1 MKGIKFIL
9 GTLAVA
15 GLLGFSFTASAQENG
30 NRDENGNIVRGS
42 YETNGFWDNWFIG
55 LGAGANTVAGENV
68 DFKPFGG
75 LAIDVNLGKWFT
87 PTVGARIGYKGL
99 KNAFDL
105 KDNNALKAGYKDEF
119 NQHLFHADFLWNLS
133 NSFSG
138 YKETRF
144 WDIIPYAQFVGLANF
159 KNLADSDKNNFEYAA
174 GAGIL
179 NDFRLGN
186 HVDLY
191 LDLAADL
198 ARREALGIP
207 GEKRYTFLPSLT
219 AGLIFNLGRTNFDR
233 HSSITPVV
241 VPLPFTTDQYNA
253 LKDRVAQLEKEN
265 AALKDE
271 INALKNAKPD
281 TVYVGKESEV
291 EPVSR
296 TFFDLNSSKISARE
310 KAHLDYFAS
319 QVIANTDKNYT
330 IKGYADSATGSAAAN
345 DRISQARADAVKD
358 YLVKNCGV
366 DASRLNAVG
375 QGGTDQFS
383 KPISNNRTVVI
394 E

>member
-68 DFKPFGG
+68 NFKPFGG
-75 LAIDVNLGKWFT
+75 LAVDVNLGKWFT

-99 KNAFDL
+99 KNSFEL
-105 KDNNALKAGYKDEF
+105 KDNQKLRTGYQDEF

-159 KNLADSDKNNFEYAA
+159 KNLADDKKNNFEYAA

-191 LDLAADL
+191 LDIAADL

-233 HSSITPVV
+233 HTSITPVV
-241 VPLPFTTDQYNA
+241 VPLPFTTEQYNA
-253 LKDRVAQLEKEN
+253 LKDRVAELEREN

-291 EPVSR
+291 EPVAR
-296 TFFDLNSSKISARE
+296 TFFDLNSSKLSARE

-330 IKGYADSATGSAAAN
+330 IKGYADSATGSAATN

-358 YLVKNCGV
+358 YLVKNCGI

>member
-1 MKGIKFIL
+1 MRPMAS
-9 GTLAVA
+9 GTTGSSALAQVPTPSPA
-15 GLLGFSFTASAQENG
+15 RTS
-30 NRDENGNIVRGS
+30 
-42 YETNGFWDNWFIG
+42 
-55 LGAGANTVAGENV
+55 
-68 DFKPFGG
+68 
-75 LAIDVNLGKWFT
+75 

-99 KNAFDL
+99 KNSFEL
-105 KDNNALKAGYKDEF
+105 KDNQVLKAGVKDEF

-159 KNLADSDKNNFEYAA
+159 KNVEDKNNFEYAA

-191 LDLAADL
+191 LDLACDL

-207 GEKRYTFLPSLT
+207 GDKIYTFLPSLT

-233 HSSITPVV
+233 HTSITPVV
-241 VPLPFTTDQYNA
+241 VPLPFTTEQYNA
-253 LKDRVAQLEKEN
+253 LKDRVAELEREN

-330 IKGYADSATGSAAAN
+330 IKGYADSATGSSATN

>member
-68 DFKPFGG
+68 NFKPFGG
-75 LAIDVNLGKWFT
+75 LAVDVNLGKWFT

-99 KNAFDL
+99 KNSFEL
-105 KDNNALKAGYKDEF
+105 KDNNALKTGYKDEY
-119 NQHLFHADFLWNLS
+119 NQHMFHADFLWNLS

-159 KNLADSDKNNFEYAA
+159 KNIDDKNNFEYAA

-198 ARREALGIP
+198 ARRESLGIP

-233 HSSITPVV
+233 HTSITPVV

-253 LKDRVAQLEKEN
+253 LKNRVAELEKEN

-281 TVYVGKESEV
+281 TVYEV
-291 EPVSR
+291 EPVAR
-296 TFFDLNSSKISARE
+296 TFFDLNSSKLSARE

-330 IKGYADSATGSAAAN
+330 IKGYADSATGSAAIN

-366 DASRLNAVG
+366 DASRLEAVG

-383 KPISNNRTVVI
+383 KPIANNRTVVI